1 MTSANIYQDISAR
14 TGGNVYIGVV
24 GPVRTGKSTFIRKV
38 MEHLVID
45 EIEDP
50 FLRERTIDEL
60 PQASAGKTIMTTEPK
75 FVPENAI
82 EIHLK
87 DNAKCNVRLVDCV
100 GYVVDGAIGQFEGD
114 IPRMVHTPWSDKE
127 MPFEQAA
134 EIGTRKVIREHS
146 TISVIVTTDGSI
158 GDIPRD
164 EYIAAEK
171 RVIQEMKNTGKP
183 FVVLLN
189 SMFPEGEQTLMISEA
204 IKSEYKIPVIVKNCS
219 ELTAEDVEEIL
230 SMILAEFPITK
241 IEIDL
246 PSWITYLSKNDPIK
260 REIYDWIRNNAS
272 KYKAMSQLPQLC
284 QDFSRNQYIQCA
296 EIVSEQF
303 GNGNAGIKIGLPET
317 LYFNMVSEILGHQI
331 KDDGDLLLELEKL
344 QNSNEE
350 YKKIK
355 SAFDIAKQS
364 GYGIVKPERD
374 DLSMELPSEYRQGS
388 RFGIKIKA
396 SAPTYHII
404 KADINSEI
412 SPIVGDEEQSKTLL
426 GFIDA
431 HYGENPDAIWDYNI
445 FGKTVYDMV
454 SEGLEGKFDRL
465 PDDARFKLQETLS
478 KILNEGSGGLICI
491 IL

>member
-1 MTSANIYQDISAR
+1 MTSTNIYEDISAR
-14 TGGNVYIGVV
+14 TGGNIYIGVV

-45 EIEDP
+45 EIDDP

-87 DNAKCNVRLVDCV
+87 DNAKCNIRLVDCV

-114 IPRMVHTPWSDKE
+114 IPRMVHTPWSDRE
-127 MPFEQAA
+127 MSFEQAA
-134 EIGTRKVIREHS
+134 ELGTRKVIKEHS

-158 GDIPRD
+158 GEISRD
-164 EYIAAEK
+164 EYINAEK

-183 FVVLLN
+183 FVVLMN
-189 SMFPEGEQTLMISEA
+189 SMFPEGEQTILIRNA
-204 IKSEYKIPVIVKNCS
+204 IADEYKVPVVVKNCS
-219 ELTAEDVEEIL
+219 ELTSSDVDEIL
-230 SMILAEFPITK
+230 TMILAEFPINK
-241 IEIDL
+241 IDVDL
-246 PSWITYLSKNDPIK
+246 PSWVTYLSRDDAL
-260 REIYDWIRNNAS
+260 RRGIYDWIYKYAS
-272 KYKAMSQLPQLC
+272 KYRTMRELPLLC
-284 QDFSRNQYIQCA
+284 EDLLKNEYIEEAKIC
-296 EIVSEQF
+296 SEEF
-303 GNGNAGIKIGLPET
+303 GKGDVRINLSLPEN
-317 LYFNMVSEILGHQI
+317 LYFNMVSGILGYPI
-331 KDDGDLLLELEKL
+331 KDDGDLLIELKSL
-344 QNSNEE
+344 QKAKIE
-350 YKKIK
+350 YEKIK

-364 GYGIVKPERD
+364 GYGIVKPDRS
-374 DLSMELPSEYRQGS
+374 DLSMELPTEYRQGS

-426 GFIDA
+426 GFIGT
-431 HYGENPDAIWDYNI
+431 HYGENTDAIWDYNI

-465 PDDARFKLQETLS
+465 PDDSRFKLQETLG

>member
-1 MTSANIYQDISAR
+1 MSTNIYQDIAAR
-14 TGGNVYIGVV
+14 TGGNIYIGVV

-38 MEHLVID
+38 MEHLVLN

-87 DNAKCNVRLVDCV
+87 DNTKCNIRMVDCV
-100 GYVVDGAIGQFEGD
+100 GYMVEDAIGQFEGD
-114 IPRMVHTPWSDKE
+114 VPRMVHTPWSE
-127 MPFEQAA
+127 QEISFEQAA

-158 GDIPRD
+158 GDIPRE
-164 EYIAAEK
+164 EYINAER
-171 RVIQEMKNTGKP
+171 RVINEMKKTGKP

-189 SMFPEGEQTLMISEA
+189 SMFPSGEQTIMIRDS
-204 IKSEYKIPVIVKNCS
+204 IKDEYQVPVIIKNCS
-219 ELTAEDVEEIL
+219 ELSADDVGEIL
-230 SMILAEFPITK
+230 SMILTEFPISK
-241 IEIDL
+241 INIDL
-246 PSWITYLSKNDPIK
+246 PSWVTYLPKDNAIK
-260 REIYDWIRNNAS
+260 QEVYSWLRNCAG
-272 KYKAMSQLPQLC
+272 KYKTMRQLTSLCSDLC
-284 QDFSRNQYIQCA
+284 QNQYIERA
-296 EIVSEQF
+296 KTTNKEL
-303 GNGNAGIKIGLPET
+303 GDGTAGISLELPKN
-317 LYFNMVSEILGHQI
+317 LYFNMVSQILGKEI
-331 KDDGDLLLELEKL
+331 YDDGDLMMELEQL
-344 QNSNEE
+344 QKSRDE
-350 YKKIK
+350 YEKIK
-355 SAFDIAKQS
+355 SAFEIAKQN
-364 GYGIVKPERD
+364 GYGIVKPERN
-374 DLSMELPSEYRQGS
+374 DLSMDLPTEYRQGS

-404 KADINSEI
+404 KADICSEI

-426 GFIDA
+426 GFM
-431 HYGENPDAIWDYNI
+431 GEHFDENMDEIWNYNI

-454 SEGLEGKFDRL
+454 REGLEGKFERL